1 MKSSVTK
8 VQGPRECRMSLNMPA
23 AREELVAVA
32 LVSAAIAAVLA
43 LHLTLAALAAML
55 VYVVGERLA
64 GSLRERMHSSHA
76 GAWSI
81 AILLALV
88 AGRPAAIA
96 AGAPHP
102 AESRAGLPGVPAH
115 RAAGPAEVLTTL
127 AADV

>member
-88 AGRPAAIA
+88 AGGGTAIVEGAAEL
-96 AGAPHP
+96 
-102 AESRAGLPGVPAH
+102 AESGAGMQGLL
-115 RAAGPAEVLTTL
+115 E
-127 AADV
+127 